1 MHAPDHLP
9 YQDWGVDGT
18 GLAGEPLAGWAGYD
32 FPVPPGWRSGVY
44 LAALETGDGRRRL
57 SSPDARHG
65 RVLFVVLGSGAPIL
79 HKLPLFT
86 FHAYNQVSA
95 EPYDPVSRRGGWCL
109 YTLPEPHEVP
119 VPVPPTVSVRRPGG
133 GTGRTP
139 WDSWN
144 ADPYDPTPRQTFV
157 HWDAPFIA
165 WLERSGYQADY
176 CTDLDL
182 HEDRALLD
190 PDRLLVS
197 VGHDEYWS
205 DEMRGAVARFAARG
219 GNVAF
224 FSGNTCWKRV
234 VFDDPVTFRRLE
246 RWPSTPVRDP
256 ENALTGV
263 SFRNGGERDLAHGRV
278 PIGFR
283 VQHADHWVY
292 AGTGLRD
299 GDVFGAEEAL
309 VGYECDGAHFDRAD
323 LDRGVPVRPTG
334 LDGTPP
340 DFLILGVGDV
350 RVGGWARQRGGHHGR
365 ALPRRHGL
373 HRLHDGLGAGADG
386 QDLTRG
392 RADHPKRT
400 RPPPGCSLR
409 RLTRIRMLVDEQ
421 SCTRWSQW
429 QGDGRSATCWHLPC
443 SRRSLRGRCTPT
455 RWPPCFAS
463 GARTRT

>member
-1 MHAPDHLP
+1 
-9 YQDWGVDGT
+9 
-18 GLAGEPLAGWAGYD
+18 
-32 FPVPPGWRSGVY
+32 
-44 LAALETGDGRRRL
+44 
-57 SSPDARHG
+57 
-65 RVLFVVLGSGAPIL
+65 VVLGSGAPIL

-246 RWPSTPVRDP
+246 RWPSTPG
-256 ENALTGV
+256 AG
-263 SFRNGGERDLAHGRV
+263 SGERAHRGELPQR
-278 PIGFR
+278 R
-283 VQHADHWVY
+283 R
-292 AGTGLRD
+292 AGP
-299 GDVFGAEEAL
+299 GA
-309 VGYECDGAHFDRAD
+309 R
-323 LDRGVPVRPTG
+323 
-334 LDGTPP
+334 
-340 DFLILGVGDV
+340 
-350 RVGGWARQRGGHHGR
+350 
-365 ALPRRHGL
+365 
-373 HRLHDGLGAGADG
+373 AGADR
-386 QDLTRG
+386 LPRATRG
-392 RADHPKRT
+392 PLGLRRDRPARRGRLRGGGGAGRLRVRRGALRPRGPRPGRA
-400 RPPPGCSLR
+400 RPPHRARRHAPGFPHPR
-409 RLTRIRMLVDEQ
+409 RRRRPRGRM
-421 SCTRWSQW
+421 
-429 QGDGRSATCWHLPC
+429 GSATGRPPWACTPPAAR
-443 SRRSLRGRCTPT
+443 SSPPPRRTGRGR
-455 RWPPCFAS
+455 
-463 GARTRT
+463 